1 MIRIAALATVL
12 ALSALPAAAQSIG
25 GRYNV
30 QGKNFDG
37 SPYSGTAEI
46 TVTSRTTCRISWR
59 TGGTTSSGICMRN
72 ESSFVAGYQLG
83 NAIGLVI
90 YDIKADGSLDGVWTI
105 AGRNGAGSEV
115 LTPAR

>member
-1 MIRIAALATVL
+1 
-12 ALSALPAAAQSIG
+12 
-25 GRYNV
+25 
-30 QGKNFDG
+30 
-37 SPYSGTAEI
+37 
-46 TVTSRTTCRISWR
+46 
-59 TGGTTSSGICMRN
+59 MRN